1 MALIGSCVVIGVSQ
15 TTPHRSLEHT
25 VTLQQERAAIEPP
38 FLHARPAQR
47 IPSVCASCRPGK
59 LSMAADLE
67 RTNEIIAHATIE
79 LAGPIAQTTLAALTR
94 RSDGLEHTFVLTVPI
109 GLKVCYGA
117 WTLHLNNTLGD
128 YYWGRGRNND
138 QACSACCMVSPAI
151 ASPIPLTT
159 GYIGQQQHDKRDF
172 YFSCLSTGGVNWTQP
187 DPVTEIFIWLSLSWP
202 VYQ

>member
-1 MALIGSCVVIGVSQ
+1 MTMDAEI
-15 TTPHRSLEHT
+15 TK
-25 VTLQQERAAIEPP
+25 AIEYSQR
-38 FLHARPAQR
+38 LLDASIEVVRGAR
-47 IPSVCASCRPGK
+47 
-59 LSMAADLE
+59 
-67 RTNEIIAHATIE
+67 AHY
-79 LAGPIAQTTLAALTR
+79 
-94 RSDGLEHTFVLTVPI
+94 SI

-187 DPVTEIFIWLSLSWP
+187 DPVTEIFVWLSLSARDGSRFHFDAWHSSR
-202 VYQ
+202 QWAHI

>member
-1 MALIGSCVVIGVSQ
+1 MRRSLGPSWWSNPSMTAISWRRNRLSASNRLVPSVYRTVDREMVRAKTTTTKAMAASIGPRPRQLAPGLRSSPWAMALIGSCVVIGVSQ

-94 RSDGLEHTFVLTVPI
+94 RSDGL
-109 GLKVCYGA
+109 
-117 WTLHLNNTLGD
+117 D
-128 YYWGRGRNND
+128 
-138 QACSACCMVSPAI
+138 
-151 ASPIPLTT
+151 IP
-159 GYIGQQQHDKRDF
+159 
-172 YFSCLSTGGVNWTQP
+172 SCLLCQLG
-187 DPVTEIFIWLSLSWP
+187 
-202 VYQ
+202 